1 MGLKVFALV
10 ALCACSLAG
19 ASKGQK
25 GTNQTVD
32 QQASASEPLDI
43 VVVGRRRTRSG
54 PSPKTPP
61 RCVRRP
67 GDPVDLVR
75 VRGGRTDQ
83 RVIAPDRKGVLKW
96 QSDREEVSG
105 PETWQRAG
113 NGIGQYVFRVPE
125 NGDQMCIGAAV
136 TSPSGWGQLRQIVK
150 TTPAMIGRYLHFS
163 AIVAARDAEEI
174 RFWLAA
180 GGYGGRVMGGDTHR
194 DPLHGTFGWQQLD
207 VIVGPVPYGA
217 DHVSYGFLLW
227 GKGDVWLSD
236 PQLDIQTREQ
246 VRKIPSLPI
255 TLQREQADLR

>member
-1 MGLKVFALV
+1 MGPKAFALV
-10 ALCACSLAG
+10 ALYACSLAG
-19 ASKGQK
+19 ATKAQTD
-25 GTNQTVD
+25 TNQTAD
-32 QQASASEPLDI
+32 QQAGASEPLDI
-43 VVVGRRRTRSG
+43 VVVGKRGNRSG

-67 GDPVDLVR
+67 GDPVDR
-75 VRGGRTDQ
+75 VQVGSGRTDQ
-83 RVIAPDRKGVLKW
+83 RVIAPDKRGVLRW
-96 QSDREEVSG
+96 QVDREQVSG
-105 PETWQRAG
+105 PDTWQRAG

-125 NGDQMCIGAAV
+125 NGDPMCIGAAV
-136 TSPSGWGQLRQIVK
+136 ASPSGWGQLRQIVK

-163 AIVAARDAEEI
+163 AIVAARDAEEV

-180 GGYGGRVMGGDTHR
+180 GGYGGRVMGGDAHR
-194 DPLHGTFGWQQLD
+194 NPLHGTFGWQQLD

-236 PQLDIQTREQ
+236 PKLEVKTLDQ
-246 VRKIPSLPI
+246 VRRMPSLPV